1 METSKHGLAFATIK
15 ELRAKIDSKEISPQE
30 LLAYFGQ
37 RFAKY
42 DPQIQSA
49 LEIFD
54 EQSVL
59 DGSEKKGILYGIP
72 GLIKDN
78 ISQVDRTTACASLM
92 LEKFKAVYDST
103 VVARLKAEG
112 ALPMGRANCDEFA
125 MGSSGE
131 TSAFVKTKNPWDLS
145 RVPGGSSSG
154 SAACVAA
161 GLVPWALGTS
171 TGGSVRLPAAYC
183 GVVGSK
189 PTYGLVSRYG
199 LVAYGSSLDQ
209 AGVVTRTVYDNALVY
224 SAIAGHDPKD
234 STSLPVEKKDYTRSL
249 DGALPKGLRIG
260 VVENALHAPG
270 MDGEVVGAIENAI
283 KALETL
289 GATIKRISLS
299 TIDYSAATYFIISRA
314 ELASNLARYDGV
326 RYGLRDKKAH
336 TLQEMYSNTRHDGF
350 GQEVKTRI
358 LVGNYVLSAGYADAF
373 YNKAVKVRN
382 MMRKEFLD
390 AFKDVDVL
398 VMPVHPAPAFKFGA
412 FDQDKL
418 QMDLLDFFTCSANLV
433 GVPAL
438 SVPCGMSTDNL
449 PIGFQFVGPD
459 LSEELLFKVGHAYE
473 QATQWHTLYPE
484 RYKD

>member
-15 ELRAKIDSKEISPQE
+15 ELRTKIDSKEISPQE

-37 RFAKY
+37 RFAKH
-42 DPQIQSA
+42 DPEVQSA
-49 LEIFD
+49 LEVFD
-54 EQSVL
+54 ADSVL
-59 DGSEKKGILYGIP
+59 VSSQSKGILHGIP

-78 ISQVDRTTACASLM
+78 ISQENRTTACSSRM
-92 LEKFKAVYDST
+92 LEKFQAVYDAT
-103 VVARLKAEG
+103 VVARLKQEG
-112 ALPMGRANCDEFA
+112 ALLMGRANCDEFA

-131 TSAFVKTKNPWDLS
+131 TSAFQKTKNPWDLS

-154 SAACVAA
+154 SIASVAA
-161 GLVPWALGTS
+161 GLVPWALGTE
-171 TGGSVRLPAAYC
+171 TGGSVRQPAALC
-183 GVVGSK
+183 GIVGSK

-209 AGVVTRTVYDNALVY
+209 VGVATRTVYDNALVL

-249 DGALPKGLRIG
+249 DGKLPKGLRIG
-260 VVENALHAPG
+260 VVENALYAQG
-270 MDGEVVGAIENAI
+270 MDPEVVASIEQAI
-283 KALETL
+283 KTLESL
-289 GATIKRISLS
+289 GANTKRIKLS

-326 RYGLRDKKAH
+326 RYGLRDKKAS
-336 TLQEMYSNTRHDGF
+336 TLQEMYNNTRHDGF

-373 YNKAVKVRN
+373 YNKAVKVRD

-390 AFKDVDVL
+390 AFKNVDVL
-398 VMPVHPAPAFKFGA
+398 VMPTHPAPAFKFGA

-418 QMDLLDFFTCSANLV
+418 QMDLQDYFTCSANLV
-433 GVPAL
+433 GIPAI
-438 SVPCGMSTDNL
+438 SVPCGMSKDNL

-473 QATQWHTLYPE
+473 QATQWHTLVPE
-484 RYKD
+484 RFKD